1 MTETP
6 ITESDLILAGWTL
19 NPARG
24 FVPPGPGASLRV
36 RLSQRCGWMAH
47 GWNEATGKLIWQGVD
62 SMERLLELANEL
74 RASPMPQPINT
85 GASK

>member
-1 MTETP
+1 
-6 ITESDLILAGWTL
+6 
-19 NPARG
+19 
-24 FVPPGPGASLRV
+24 
-36 RLSQRCGWMAH
+36 MAH